1 MSLGDSHKV
10 ISRPLRNKPASK
22 GRVNGC
28 VGAGCPPPIQK
39 LPARRMRPAFGE
51 GRPRMDRVTAMAVEI
66 ALNQESERA
75 ALEGELI
82 ALQQAW
88 REAEE
93 IAAIVDGVLTR

>member
-1 MSLGDSHKV
+1 
-10 ISRPLRNKPASK
+10 
-22 GRVNGC
+22 
-28 VGAGCPPPIQK
+28 
-39 LPARRMRPAFGE
+39 
-51 GRPRMDRVTAMAVEI
+51 MDRVTAMAVEI